1 MCALC
6 HNSLPFLLE
15 CLLGRGQH
23 CQKIDFQNIYFQA
36 IITFQSNWVLL
47 IKPANITTQWYC
59 LQAENHIL
67 DHCFLAR
74 YLMTDENTPLGRVTV
89 SPRAIA
95 TIAYQAAR
103 QSYGVVGLTSKN
115 LMEGITQVIVKDPT
129 HGIEVKYDDQKI
141 TIDIYVIIE
150 YGTRIK
156 SVASSVSN
164 TIKFNVEKALGMPV
178 EEVNVHV
185 RGLRVSD
192 TD

>member
-1 MCALC
+1 M
-6 HNSLPFLLE
+6 S
-15 CLLGRGQH
+15 
-23 CQKIDFQNIYFQA
+23 
-36 IITFQSNWVLL
+36 
-47 IKPANITTQWYC
+47 
-59 LQAENHIL
+59 
-67 DHCFLAR
+67 
-74 YLMTDENTPLGRVTV
+74 DENTPLGRVTI

-115 LMEGITQVIVKDPT
+115 LVEGITQVIVKDPT
-129 HGIEVKYDDQKI
+129 HGIEVKYNDQKI
-141 TIDIYVIIE
+141 AIDIYVIIE

-156 SVASSVSN
+156 SVAASVSN